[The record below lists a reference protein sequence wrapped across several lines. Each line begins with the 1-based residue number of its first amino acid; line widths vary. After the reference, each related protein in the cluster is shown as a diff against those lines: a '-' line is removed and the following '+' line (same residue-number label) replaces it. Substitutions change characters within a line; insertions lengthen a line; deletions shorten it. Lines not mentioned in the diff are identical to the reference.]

1 MAVGGK
7 EKYTKEQRRKSKFIQ
22 DSYEEKGVS
31 PTKAEHIAWA
41 TVNIHSGGSELDGS
55 GAAIPEWEKA
65 IARRD
70 STRNAV
76 KAKQAQAEPDAL
88 EHQPLDVLRKRARKK
103 HISGS
108 ASMTQF
114 ELIHALRSG

>member
-7 EKYTKEQRRKSKFIQ
+7 EKYTKEQRRKARYIR
-22 DSYEEKGVS
+22 DSYEEKGLPS
-31 PTKAEHIAWA
+31 KKAEHIAWA
-41 TVNIHSGGSELDGS
+41 TVNKQSGGGEAEGAGS
-55 GAAIPEWEKA
+55 TTPEWEKA
-65 IARRD
+65 AARKD
-70 STRNAV
+70 SAKNAV
-76 KAKQAQAEPDAL
+76 KTKQAMAEPQAL
-88 EHQPLDVLRKRARKK
+88 EHQPIDALRKKARKK

>member
-7 EKYTKEQRRKSKFIQ
+7 EKYTKEQRRKAKYIQ

-31 PTKAEHIAWA
+31 LKKAAHLTWA
-41 TVNIHSGGSELDGS
+41 TLNKPSDGGEPDDA
-55 GAAIPEWEKA
+55 GASTPEWEKA
-65 IARRD
+65 VARRD

-76 KAKQAQAEPDAL
+76 KAKQAQAEPNAL
-88 EHQPLDVLRKRARKK
+88 EHQPIDALRKKARKK